1 MTMVINITGMSGYV
15 VVAKMYPKIWSMTAG
30 MKGIHV
36 ISKIPSHMGLQHAV
50 RLSGPATV
58 ECLTKEN
65 YFELNDVD

>member
-1 MTMVINITGMSGYV
+1 
-15 VVAKMYPKIWSMTAG
+15 MTAG
-30 MKGIHV
+30 MKGMHV